1 MNMNIAILASQFN
14 KDIVDRLVAGAQK
27 ALQKA
32 GLKINQIKVF
42 EVPGAFELPFAAQK
56 IIDLKKFDGIVAL
69 GCVLKGETEH
79 YEAVCGGVTYG
90 IQKISVEER
99 FPIMFGVLM
108 CRTQKQALARSQDDP
123 RHNKGYES
131 AMGLI
136 DILNKF

>member
-1 MNMNIAILASQFN
+1 MNIAILASQFN
-14 KDIVDRLVAGAQK
+14 KDIVDRLVAGAKK

-32 GLKINQIKVF
+32 DLKAHQVKVF

-69 GCVLKGETEH
+69 GCILKGETEH

-99 FPIMFGVLM
+99 FPIMLGVLM
-108 CRTQKQALARSQDDP
+108 CRTQKQALARAQEAP
-123 RHNKGYES
+123 EHNKGYES

-136 DILNKF
+136 HILNKF